1 MDRLNLSYVLRKNNI
16 EKVSAQTIP
25 NTFAEISPAS
35 LCAEQV
41 NNRNSAG
48 WKKSNFVICS
58 SVEDD
63 EDLKWCLYGWKLLAS
78 QTNNQILII
87 QLKSGLVRVYDWNCR
102 ELYESLNE
110 IISKYKLL
118 K

>member
-1 MDRLNLSYVLRKNNI
+1 MDRLNLTYVLKKNNI

-48 WKKSNFVICS
+48 WKKANFIICS
-58 SVEDD
+58 SLANDD
-63 EDLKWCLYGWKLLAS
+63 DLKCCLFGWHLLAS
-78 QTNNQILII
+78 QTKDQILII
-87 QLKSGLVRVYDWNCR
+87 QMKSGLVKVFDWSCQ
-102 ELYESLNE
+102 ELYQPLNE
-110 IISKYKLL
+110 IIQKYKLI